1 MTKDDPLRLAAEK
14 ALSEGRFGI
23 SFSQLSD
30 DEIKKHLFF
39 ARTNAQATTARTGA
53 ESGLCLPTRLS
64 WGRKPEVVQYPQR
77 RIYRTLDSDAQAP
90 LGINNAAFEV
100 FVYSHTHLEEGES
113 RPTHD
118 SGSTWEPRVINT
130 GAWQRTV
137 RPNEF
142 ETIRKAK
149 HLPVKEALGIIQPED
164 LPACYP
170 FILIDHAHTRA
181 L

>member
-1 MTKDDPLRLAAEK
+1 M
-14 ALSEGRFGI
+14 
-23 SFSQLSD
+23 FSTRNAVFTEHLTQTRKHLSD
-30 DEIKKHLFF
+30 
-39 ARTNAQATTARTGA
+39 
-53 ESGLCLPTRLS
+53 
-64 WGRKPEVVQYPQR
+64 
-77 RIYRTLDSDAQAP
+77 